1 MADDQW
7 TATDARDGAQRD
19 PDGPQLDLA
28 VEFAF
33 ERRDDGRAEPMLEP
47 WTRRQPHGG
56 HRGEAGQGHAE
67 QDTTRTGTHVPW
79 SVLRGSA
86 KRQLDRVPGPARIAA
101 MQDFETLGAFYLGRP
116 YDLATK
122 TATPAPLMYDSR
134 DLLTHAVCI
143 GMTGSGKT
151 GLCIGLLEEALIDGI
166 PAIVI
171 DPKGDLANLALTFPS
186 LSGDAFAPWV
196 NEDEAQRAG
205 QDVPTFAAAQANRW
219 KKGLEGWGQDGA
231 RIHRLKDAAG
241 VTIYTPGSSA
251 GVPVSILKSFAVPPS
266 AVLEDRDL
274 LRERLQT
281 TVGSLLGL
289 AGIQADPMQSREHI
303 LLAKIL
309 ETAWLAGT
317 DLDLV
322 GIIQQIQAPPVTRIG
337 ALELDAFYP
346 AKDRFGLAMALN
358 NLLAAPG
365 FDQWL
370 TGAPLDVASFLRT
383 EDGRPRAAI
392 FSIAHLSDAERMF
405 FVSLLLNEVLGW
417 VRMQSGTTSLR
428 ALLYMDEIFGY
439 MPPVANPPSKEPL
452 MLLLKQARAFG
463 LGVVLATQN
472 PVDLDYKGLS
482 NTGTWFI
489 GRLQTERDKARVLE
503 GLAGAAGGE
512 RFDRGAM
519 SETLSALGNRV
530 FLMHNVHESAGPLT
544 FETRWTLSYLRG
556 PLTRTDIKAL
566 TAGTGNQEPGAT
578 APAPEAIAAGGPAR
592 SEVSAA
598 AAASSLL
605 SAPPVLPPGVTAMFV
620 PARGLAAGA
629 SLGYAPA
636 VYAAGSV
643 RIADTKRRI
652 AETVP
657 VQVVVPLQSGATPLA
672 LDRATDTEVV
682 PEDLEPASRGPAT
695 YGELPPG
702 ATTPKSLDAWKRAI
716 ATWLYDTRA
725 LTLLEHEASGLHSAP
740 GEAEAAF
747 RARLSEAIRVARDGK
762 VDAIRVK
769 YAARLQAQ
777 EERIRKAEQML
788 GKQQEQVSASTGSA
802 LLTAATGVFG
812 ALFGRKT
819 LSAAN
824 AGRLGSAARGASK
837 VMKEKQD
844 VARAQENLATEQQK
858 LVDLRAAVEAEAQQA
873 AGDEGAPVTPL
884 VLRPKKTDITITTAL
899 LVWVPTAQS

>member
-1 MADDQW
+1 
-7 TATDARDGAQRD
+7 
-19 PDGPQLDLA
+19 
-28 VEFAF
+28 
-33 ERRDDGRAEPMLEP
+33 
-47 WTRRQPHGG
+47 
-56 HRGEAGQGHAE
+56 
-67 QDTTRTGTHVPW
+67 
-79 SVLRGSA
+79 
-86 KRQLDRVPGPARIAA
+86 

-116 YDLATK
+116 YDLATR

-186 LSGDAFAPWV
+186 LSGEAFAPWV

-205 QDVPTFAAAQANRW
+205 QDVPTFAAAQAERW
-219 KKGLEGWGQDGA
+219 RKGLEGWGQDGA
-231 RIHRLKDAAG
+231 RIQRLKDAAG

-251 GVPVSILKSFAVPPS
+251 GVPVSILKSFAVPPA

-281 TVGSLLGL
+281 TVASLLGL
-289 AGIQADPMQSREHI
+289 AGIDADPLQSREHI

-322 GIIQQIQAPPVTRIG
+322 GIIQQIQSPPFTRIG

-346 AKDRFGLAMALN
+346 AKERFGLAMALN

-405 FVSLLLNEVLGW
+405 FVSLLLNELLGW

-512 RFDRGAM
+512 RFDRAAM
-519 SETLSALGNRV
+519 SETLSGLGARV
-530 FLMHNVHESAGPLT
+530 FLMHNVHETSGPLT

-556 PLTRTDIKAL
+556 PLTRTHIKAL
-566 TAGTGNQEPGAT
+566 RDGSR
-578 APAPEAIAAGGPAR
+578 PAAIASEATGAGPAA
-592 SEVSAA
+592 SATGQPLTGAA
-598 AAASSLL
+598 AAPSTVTAQEGGAAPV
-605 SAPPVLPPGVTAMFV
+605 SAPPVLPPGVTALFV
-620 PARGLAAGA
+620 PARGVAPGAPLA
-629 SLGYAPA
+629 YVPA
-636 VYAAGSV
+636 VYVAGAV
-643 RIADTKRRI
+643 RVADTKRRI
-652 AETVP
+652 AETIP
-657 VQVVVPLQSGATPLA
+657 VQLLVPLQAGATPLA
-672 LDRATDTEVV
+672 LDRAEDTDVT
-682 PEDLEPASRGPAT
+682 PEDLESSPRGPAT
-695 YGELPPG
+695 YADLPAG
-702 ATTPKSLDAWKRAI
+702 ATTPKNLDAWKRAV
-716 ATWLYDTRA
+716 ATWLYDTRT
-725 LTLLEHEASGLHSAP
+725 LTLLEHRESGLHSTP
-740 GEAEAAF
+740 GETEADF
-747 RARLSEAIRVARDGK
+747 HARLSEALRVARDAK
-762 VDAIRVK
+762 VDALRAR

-777 EERIRKAEQML
+777 EERIRRAEQAL
-788 GKQQEQVSASTGSA
+788 GKQQQEVSASTGSA

-812 ALFGRKT
+812 ALFGRKA
-819 LSAAN
+819 LSATN
-824 AGRLGSAARGASK
+824 AGRIGSAARGASK

-844 VARAQENLATEQQK
+844 VARAEENLAAEHQK
-858 LVDLRAAVEAEAQQA
+858 LADLRAAVESEAQEIA
-873 AGDEGAPVTPL
+873 ATDAGTVTPL
-884 VLRPKKTDITITTAL
+884 VLRPKKTDVTLTTVSL
-899 LVWVPTAQS
+899 TWVAR

>member
-1 MADDQW
+1 
-7 TATDARDGAQRD
+7 
-19 PDGPQLDLA
+19 
-28 VEFAF
+28 
-33 ERRDDGRAEPMLEP
+33 
-47 WTRRQPHGG
+47 
-56 HRGEAGQGHAE
+56 
-67 QDTTRTGTHVPW
+67 
-79 SVLRGSA
+79 
-86 KRQLDRVPGPARIAA
+86 

-116 YDLATK
+116 YDIATK

-166 PAIVI
+166 PAIII

-186 LSGDAFAPWV
+186 LSGEAFAPWV

-205 QDVPTFAAAQANRW
+205 QDVPTFAAAQAERW
-219 KKGLEGWGQDGA
+219 KKGLAGWGQDGA
-231 RIHRLKDAAG
+231 RIQRLKDAAG

-251 GVPVSILKSFAVPPS
+251 GVPVSILKSFAVPPA

-289 AGIQADPMQSREHI
+289 AGVQADPLQSREHI

-322 GIIQQIQAPPVTRIG
+322 GIIQQIQAPPFTRIG

-519 SETLSALGNRV
+519 SETLSALSNRV

-566 TAGTGNQEPGAT
+566 TAGTGNGVPGT
-578 APAPEAIAAGGPAR
+578 AAQGADVVARAVAGHAAAAGPEASVAQ
-592 SEVSAA
+592 
-598 AAASSLL
+598 AASSLL

-620 PARGLAAGA
+620 PARGVAAGGTLA
-629 SLGYAPA
+629 YDPA
-636 VYAAGSV
+636 LYVAGSV

-652 AETVP
+652 AETMP
-657 VQVVVPLQSGATPLA
+657 VQVIVPLQPGATPLA
-672 LDRATDTEVV
+672 LDRAADTDVV
-682 PEDLEPASRGPAT
+682 PQDLEQAPRGPAT

-702 ATTPKSLDAWKRAI
+702 ATTTKSLDTWKRGV
-716 ATWLYDTRA
+716 ATWLYDTRT
-725 LTLLEHEASGLHSAP
+725 LTLLEHEASGQHSTP
-740 GEAEAAF
+740 GESEAAF
-747 RARLSEAIRVARDGK
+747 RARLSEALRVARDAK
-762 VDAIRVK
+762 VEAIRVK

-777 EERIRKAEQML
+777 DERIRKAEQVL
-788 GKQQEQVSASTGSA
+788 GKQQQEVSASTGSA

-819 LSAAN
+819 LSATN

-844 VARAQENLATEQQK
+844 VARAEENLATEQQK
-858 LVDLRAAVEAEAQQA
+858 LVDLRAAIEAEAQQA
-873 AGDEGAPVTPL
+873 AADEGVPVTPL
-884 VLRPKKTDITITTAL
+884 VLRPKKTDVTVATAM
-899 LVWVPTAQS
+899 LVWTPRADA